1 MPGTPRRLKKEDI
14 EVHIREYLI
23 REARRITDRAATWPR
38 SRDEWEKGRER
49 RRRQYLEMMGIFEIP
64 PKEERSPLNVRVTGT
79 VERERYTIEKLYY
92 ESLPRLY
99 VTANLYI
106 PKGLDGPAPGVL
118 YVCGHSPTQKVH
130 YQAHARRWAELGFVT
145 LIVDTVQYGEIKGYH
160 HGCYREGWWHW
171 YSRGYTPAGV
181 ELWNGL
187 RGLDLLQ
194 ERPEVAADRLGIT
207 GISGGGAVSWWLG
220 AADERLGAVAP
231 VCGTGTL
238 AAHLRE
244 RTVDGHCDCM
254 FFINTYGWDL
264 ADLGA
269 LIAPRA
275 LLIGS
280 ADRDGI
286 YSIASIRETYRKV
299 KRVYELLGIG
309 DRCRLVE
316 TPGPHSYHR
325 LSRTAIFS
333 WFLKHLKG
341 EDVPPEEIEDI
352 NTDPEAQEPESV
364 LRVFTGPPPADER
377 TSTIQDSF
385 IRLAGP
391 PKVRDAEHLT
401 VVRRRLVNALRRKT
415 FGHFPARPPKLNL
428 TTVQEFA
435 TGGAVGS
442 ILEFTSEAGIVLRA
456 RMVVPQAA
464 QEGPAPAL
472 LFLRSPEHERWEFE
486 GFTRNL
492 DPKWVRLA
500 VDVRGVGDT
509 SWGPSLQWHL
519 RRGSAIIGRTIAS
532 MRVWDTLRALAL
544 ARQLPGVR
552 SDHLALAAR
561 GEMCAVALYAALL
574 DGDLKALLLEDPP
587 ATQNSPGRPDGTG
600 PAIEMLNV
608 LRLTDLP
615 YVAGLLWPA
624 ELVFLHSRPET
635 YQWAEDL
642 YRRLG
647 EPGAVRHLQNLG
659 EWKPTT

>member
-1 MPGTPRRLKKEDI
+1 M
-14 EVHIREYLI
+14 HIREYLC
-23 REARRITDRAATWPR
+23 REAGRITDRSATWPR
-38 SRDEWEKGRER
+38 SRQQWERGRER
-49 RRRQYLEMMGIFEIP
+49 RRRQYLEMMGILEVP
-64 PKEERSPLNVRVTGT
+64 PKESRTPLDVRVTGT
-79 VERERYTIEKLYY
+79 VERQHYTIEKLCYQ
-92 ESLPRLY
+92 SLPRLY
-99 VTANLYI
+99 VTANLYL
-106 PKGLDGPAPGVL
+106 PRDLDGPAPGVL

-145 LIVDTVQYGEIKGYH
+145 LIVDTLQFGEIKAYH

-187 RGLDLLQ
+187 RGLDLLE
-194 ERPEVAADRLGIT
+194 ERPEVAAGRLGIT

-220 AADERLGAVAP
+220 AADERLGVVAP

-254 FFINTYGWDL
+254 FFINTFGWDL

-286 YSIASIRETYRKV
+286 YSVASIRETYRKV
-299 KRVYELLGIG
+299 KRVYGLLGVEE
-309 DRCRLVE
+309 RCGLVE

-352 NTDPEAQEPESV
+352 DTDPEAQEPESV

-385 IRLAGP
+385 VKLAAP
-391 PKVRDAEHLT
+391 PRVRDAEHLAT
-401 VVRRRLVNALRRKT
+401 VRQRLVNALRRKT
-415 FGHFPARPPKLNL
+415 FGHFPARAPKLHL

-435 TGGAVGS
+435 TGSAVGS
-442 ILEFTSEAGIVLRA
+442 ILGFTSEAGIVLRA
-456 RMVVPQAA
+456 RVVVPQAA
-464 QEGPAPAL
+464 QEEPAPVL

-486 GFTRNL
+486 AFTRHL
-492 DPKWVRLA
+492 DPKWVRVA
-500 VDVRGVGDT
+500 VDVRGVGET
-509 SWGPSLQWHL
+509 SWGPGLQWHL
-519 RRGSAIIGRTIAS
+519 RRASAVIGRTLAS
-532 MRVWDTLRALAL
+532 MRVWDTLRALEVV
-544 ARQLPGVR
+544 RQLPGVEA
-552 SDHLALAAR
+552 DHLALAAR
-561 GEMCAVALYAALL
+561 GEMCVVALYAALL
-574 DGDLKALLLEDPP
+574 AGNLKALLLEDPP
-587 ATQNSPGRPDGTG
+587 ATQDSPSRPDGTG

-608 LRLTDLP
+608 LRLTDLA
-615 YVAGLLWPA
+615 YAAGLLWPT

-647 EPGAVRHLQNLG
+647 EPGAARRLQDLG
-659 EWKPTT
+659 GWKPGR